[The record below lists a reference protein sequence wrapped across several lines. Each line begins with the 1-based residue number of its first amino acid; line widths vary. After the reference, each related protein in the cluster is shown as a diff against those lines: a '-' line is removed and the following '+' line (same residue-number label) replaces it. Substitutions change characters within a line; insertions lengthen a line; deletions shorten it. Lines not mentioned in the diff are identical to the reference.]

1 MRTRSENARA
11 RTGRLGGAVLLA
23 ISLIVG
29 SAAPSS
35 ARPSQH
41 DLQVAKDKLTALNR
55 QLDLLVE
62 EYNQAR
68 LELDKTQRELGD
80 ARQAAARA
88 KAESEAARELLSAR
102 AAAAYE
108 SSGSEIQAILSA
120 STLSDFSDRIEFMS
134 NLAQQNADVA
144 TQADIKRQEAI
155 RAQSRLDTA
164 IARQNSLLRSIA
176 DKTSAIK
183 SGIAEAQGLVKQIE
197 VELAKPIPKP
207 KPAAQPTVKA
217 PPTSNPIHHKPGGT
231 GGGPPPTPDP
241 PTPDPPPPP
250 PSGGAA
256 AAVAAAYSVIG
267 TPYQWGGSDPETG
280 FDCSGL
286 TMWSWAQAG
295 VSLPHSSA
303 AQYAILPHLSRT
315 QLQPGD
321 LVFFYSP
328 ISHVGMYV
336 GGGMMIH
343 SPHTGGFVEKVSFD
357 NYPDFVGAGR
367 PG

>member
-1 MRTRSENARA
+1 MRIRSENARA
-11 RTGRLGGAVLLA
+11 RTGRLGGAVLIA
-23 ISLIVG
+23 VTLIVG
-29 SAAPSS
+29 SGTASF

-41 DLQVAKDKLTALNR
+41 DLQVAKDKLTSLNR

-62 EYNQAR
+62 EYDQAK

-80 ARQAAARA
+80 ARRSASRA

-120 STLSDFSDRIEFMS
+120 STLADFSDRIEFMS

-144 TQADIKRQEAI
+144 TQADNKRQEAI

-176 DKTSAIK
+176 DKTGAIK
-183 SGIAEAQGLVKQIE
+183 SGIAEQQGLVKQIE

-207 KPAAQPTVKA
+207 KPAAQPTVEA
-217 PPTSNPIHHKPGGT
+217 QPTSNPIHHKPGGN
-231 GGGPPPTPDP
+231 GGGPPP
-241 PTPDPPPPP
+241 PTPDPPPP
-250 PSGGAA
+250 SGGAA
-256 AAVAAAYSVIG
+256 VAVAAAYSVIG
-267 TPYQWGGSDPETG
+267 TPYKWGGADPETG

-286 TMWSWAQAG
+286 TMWAWAQAG

-303 AQYAILPHLSRT
+303 MQYAVLPHVSRT

-343 SPHTGGFVEKVSFD
+343 SPHAGGFVEKVSFD

>member
-29 SAAPSS
+29 SAAASS

-41 DLQVAKDKLTALNR
+41 DLQVAKDKLTSLNR

-80 ARQAAARA
+80 ARQSASRA
-88 KAESEAARELLSAR
+88 KAESAAARELLSAR

-120 STLSDFSDRIEFMS
+120 STLADFSDRIEFMS

-155 RAQSRLDTA
+155 RAQSRLNTA
-164 IARQNSLLRSIA
+164 IARQNSLLRSIS

-183 SGIAEAQGLVKQIE
+183 SGIAEAQGLVKQLQ
-197 VELAKPIPKP
+197 VELAKPIPQP
-207 KPAAQPTVKA
+207 KPAQPTVKA
-217 PPTSNPIHHKPGGT
+217 QPPSNPIHHKPGGT
-231 GGGPPPTPDP
+231 GGGGPP

-267 TPYQWGGSDPETG
+267 TPYQWGGADPETG

-303 AQYAILPHLSRT
+303 AQYAVLPHVSRT

-357 NYPDFVGAGR
+357 SYPDFVGAGR